1 MNSFN
6 IDSNP
11 NSNISKKIKQITDE
25 IESLPTLPGVV
36 SQIIELTS
44 DPKTSFKDLS
54 RIISE
59 DQTLTARILKLVN
72 SAYYGFPR
80 RISTIT
86 HALIILGFNEIKNIT
101 FATSILRTFGESDN
115 LGDFNREEFWKHS
128 LGCALASKM
137 LAKTLRYRISGQA
150 FTAGLIHDI
159 GKIILDQYL
168 HKSFA
173 QIIEKVQ
180 SENISIREAEK
191 DVLGITHAEI
201 GAWLAKKWNLPAE
214 IEEAIKFHHLPD
226 KAIINPQLTAIVHL
240 SDILV
245 RMESI
250 GWGGDDKI
258 PSVNPLVWNSLKPL
272 KPDINE
278 SYIQY
283 FTSIFETEIGKVCS
297 LFDIL

>member
-86 HALIILGFNEIKNIT
+86 HALIILGFNEIIWE
-101 FATSILRTFGESDN
+101 ILTGKS
-115 LGDFNREEFWKHS
+115 
-128 LGCALASKM
+128 
-137 LAKTLRYRISGQA
+137 SG
-150 FTAGLIHDI
+150 
-159 GKIILDQYL
+159 
-168 HKSFA
+168 S
-173 QIIEKVQ
+173 
-180 SENISIREAEK
+180 
-191 DVLGITHAEI
+191 
-201 GAWLAKKWNLPAE
+201 
-214 IEEAIKFHHLPD
+214 
-226 KAIINPQLTAIVHL
+226 
-240 SDILV
+240 
-245 RMESI
+245 
-250 GWGGDDKI
+250 I
-258 PSVNPLVWNSLKPL
+258 PSVVLWHLR
-272 KPDINE
+272 
-278 SYIQY
+278 
-283 FTSIFETEIGKVCS
+283 C
-297 LFDIL
+297 